1 MHTQEKKRRKE
12 KEEKKKGKLKLQHY
26 QKKKQGGVFVVKLY
40 SVEPV
45 FSSQPVLKGY
55 PAIFCGWRL
64 TTGLFNCDNH

>member
-1 MHTQEKKRRKE
+1 MHTQEKKKE
-12 KEEKKKGKLKLQHY
+12 KEEKKEGKLKLQHY
-26 QKKKQGGVFVVKLY
+26 KKKKKQGGVFVVKFY

-45 FSSQPVLKGY
+45 FSSQPILKGY